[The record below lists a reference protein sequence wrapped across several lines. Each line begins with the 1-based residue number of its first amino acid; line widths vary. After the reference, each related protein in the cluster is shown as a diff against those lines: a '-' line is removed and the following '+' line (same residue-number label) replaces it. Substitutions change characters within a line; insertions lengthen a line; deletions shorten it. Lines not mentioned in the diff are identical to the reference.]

1 MNESVTS
8 NLLGIAGNPSIAES
22 VMVFRDL
29 QITKYVD
36 GLIHIP
42 TVSTCE
48 SVKIIEKYKNDN
60 TRVSCEVS
68 PHHLFFNDEHL
79 IDFNSI

>member
-29 QITKYVD
+29 QISNYVD

-42 TVSTCE
+42 TVSTSE
-48 SVKIIEKYKNDN
+48 SVKIIDINLKLLNTIKITHGRTKYLN
-60 TRVSCEVS
+60 
-68 PHHLFFNDEHL
+68 LQIQYL
-79 IDFNSI
+79 ITAK